1 MTFSDWIPLISVSI
15 SFISVIF
22 VVRNSKRNDI
32 ADIERRASEN
42 AVINTKLDNIQT
54 NVSGLS
60 IKTDLTDNNVGKL
73 TERMVAVEESTKS
86 AHRRIDGVEERVG
99 KFENS

>member
-1 MTFSDWIPLISVSI
+1 MTFSDWIPVISVFI

-86 AHRRIDGVEERVG
+86 AHRRIDGVEERIG
-99 KFENS
+99 K